1 MKHKSYVPLPTY
13 MVKKKERILGLNSYQ
28 RLHYWLLNQ
37 CKIQYRE
44 KLGDWHEALPKFKT
58 LKIKYTIFFKTA
70 RKKDLDNYT
79 APLHKFMC
87 DYLVEN
93 GVIPE
98 DDYTIVTEFS
108 SKFGGI
114 DDNYALVELEGEEL
128 GTE

>member
-1 MKHKSYVPLPTY
+1 MKHKSVVPLPTY
-13 MVKKKERILGLNSYQ
+13 MVKKNERILGLNSYQ

-37 CKIQYRE
+37 YKIQYRE
-44 KLGDWHEALPKFKT
+44 KLGDWHTTLPKFKT
-58 LKIKYTIFFKTA
+58 LTIKYKIFFKTK

-98 DDYTIVTEFS
+98 DDYTIVTGFCSE
-108 SKFGGI
+108 FGGI
-114 DDNYALVELEGEEL
+114 DDNYALVELEGEED